1 MQTAPGQRVRTRF
14 APSPTGYLHV
24 GGLRTALY
32 NYLYAKKTDGDFI
45 VRIEDTDQARKVEG
59 ADKSLLKTLEM
70 AGIVPDESFLHGG
83 HFGPYVQSERLDI
96 YRRFCQQLLDQK
108 NAYYCF
114 STAEEL
120 EENRKLQMKQG
131 LQPKYNRKWLPEEMG
146 GTMPESEIRKK
157 MQENVPHVVRMR
169 VPDYISIMF
178 DDVVRGPVEFDSA
191 TVDDQVLMKSDG
203 FPTYHFASVIDDH
216 LMEISHVIRGE
227 EWLSSMPKHL
237 LLYDFFGWEPPKAAH
252 LPLLLNPD
260 RSKLSKR
267 QGDVAVEDFLKK
279 GYSSEAIINFVALLG
294 WNEGEGCEREVYS
307 LEELEKTF
315 SLERVG
321 KAGAVFNIEKLDW
334 LEKQYIKARPQEK
347 ILDIIRPLLQS
358 ELEKKSTDMNVDHIS
373 SDEYLGQVIELMRE
387 RVNFEHEIITF
398 SSYFFFDP
406 EAYDEKAVH
415 KRWAPDT
422 NDALRDFITV
432 LEAVEDF
439 SADNL
444 EKTLKD
450 FVAPREKK
458 PAFLI
463 HPLRI
468 LTSGVGFGPSL
479 YHMLEVFGKE
489 TVLRRLRKGLERISV
504 PQQEQGGPPPRDIVI
519 RD

>member
-1 MQTAPGQRVRTRF
+1 MQTTPVQRVRTRF
-14 APSPTGYLHV
+14 APSPTGFLHV

-32 NYLYAKKTDGDFI
+32 NYLYAKKMNGDFI

-70 AGIVPDESFLHGG
+70 TGIVPDESFMHGG
-83 HFGPYVQSERLDI
+83 NFGPYVQSERLDT
-96 YRRFCQQLLDQK
+96 YRELCRQLLEQK

-146 GTMPESEIRKK
+146 GTMPDSEVRKK
-157 MQENVPHVVRMR
+157 FEEGLPYVVRMR

-178 DDVVRGPVEFDSA
+178 EDLVRGPVEFDSA
-191 TVDDQVLMKSDG
+191 AVDDQVLMKSDG

-216 LMEISHVIRGE
+216 FMEISHVIRGE

-237 LLYDFFGWEPPKAAH
+237 LLYEFFGWEPPKVAH

-267 QGDVAVEDFLKK
+267 QGDVAVEDFINK
-279 GYSSEAIINFVALLG
+279 GYSPEAVINFVALLG

-307 LEELEKTF
+307 LDELKEKF
-315 SLERVG
+315 SLQRVG
-321 KAGAVFNIEKLDW
+321 KAGAVFNVEKLGW
-334 LEKQYIKARPQEK
+334 LEKQYIKARPQET
-347 ILDIIRPLLQS
+347 IIDAIKPLLLT
-358 ELEKKSTDMNVDHIS
+358 ELGKKNTDMDVDRIS

-387 RVNFEHEIITF
+387 RVSFEHEFITF

-406 EAYDEKAVH
+406 EKYDEKAVQ

-422 NDALRDFITV
+422 NEVLEEFITV
-432 LEAVEDF
+432 LEQTDDF
-439 SADNL
+439 SAENL
-444 EKTLKD
+444 EATLKD
-450 FVAPREKK
+450 FVVPKEKK

-463 HPLRI
+463 HPVRI
-468 LTSGVGFGPSL
+468 LASGVGFGPSL
-479 YHMLEVFGKE
+479 YHMLEVLGRE
-489 TVLRRLRKGLERISV
+489 AVVRRLKKGIERVLV
-504 PQQEQGGPPPRDIVI
+504 PRVERGGMSTRGIVI

>member
-1 MQTAPGQRVRTRF
+1 MQTTPVQRVRTRF
-14 APSPTGYLHV
+14 APSPTGFLHV

-32 NYLYAKKTDGDFI
+32 NYLYAKKMNGDFI

-70 AGIVPDESFLHGG
+70 TGIVPDESFMHGG
-83 HFGPYVQSERLDI
+83 NFGPYVQSERLDT
-96 YRRFCQQLLDQK
+96 YRELCRQLLEQK

-146 GTMPESEIRKK
+146 GTMPDSEVRKK
-157 MQENVPHVVRMR
+157 FEEGLPYVVRMR

-178 DDVVRGPVEFDSA
+178 EDLVRGPVEFDSA
-191 TVDDQVLMKSDG
+191 AVDDQVLMKSDG

-216 LMEISHVIRGE
+216 FMEISHVIRGE

-237 LLYDFFGWEPPKAAH
+237 LLYEFFGWEPPKVAH

-267 QGDVAVEDFLKK
+267 QGDVAVEDFINK
-279 GYSSEAIINFVALLG
+279 GYSPEAVINFVALLG

-307 LEELEKTF
+307 LDELKEKF
-315 SLERVG
+315 SLQRVG
-321 KAGAVFNIEKLDW
+321 KAGAVFNVEKLGW
-334 LEKQYIKARPQEK
+334 LEKQYIKARPQET
-347 ILDIIRPLLQS
+347 IIDAIKPLLLT
-358 ELEKKSTDMNVDHIS
+358 ELGKKNTDMDVDRIS

-387 RVNFEHEIITF
+387 RVSFEHEFITF

-406 EAYDEKAVH
+406 EKYDEKAVQ

-422 NDALRDFITV
+422 NEVLEEFTTV
-432 LEAVEDF
+432 LEQTDDF
-439 SADNL
+439 SAENL
-444 EKTLKD
+444 EATLKD
-450 FVAPREKK
+450 FVVPKEKK

-463 HPLRI
+463 HPVRI
-468 LTSGVGFGPSL
+468 LASGVGFGPSL
-479 YHMLEVFGKE
+479 YHMLEVLGRE
-489 TVLRRLRKGLERISV
+489 AVVRRLKKGIERVLV
-504 PQQEQGGPPPRDIVI
+504 PRVERGGMSTRGIVI

>member
-1 MQTAPGQRVRTRF
+1 MQTTQVQRVRTRF

-32 NYLYAKKTDGDFI
+32 NYIFAKKMNGDFI

-59 ADKSLLKTLEM
+59 ADKNLLQTLEM
-70 AGIVPDESFLHGG
+70 TGIVPDESFLHGG
-83 HFGPYVQSERLDI
+83 NFGPYVQSERLDI
-96 YRRFCQQLLDQK
+96 YTNYCKQLLDQK
-108 NAYYCF
+108 QAYYCF
-114 STAEEL
+114 STAGEL

-131 LQPKYNRKWLPEEMG
+131 LQPKYNRKWLPENMG
-146 GTMPESEIRKK
+146 GSMPESEIKK
-157 MQENVPHVVRMR
+157 KLDEGDPYVVRMR

-178 DDVVRGPVEFDSA
+178 DDLVRGPVEFDSA

-216 LMEISHVIRGE
+216 LMEITHVIRGE

-237 LLYDFFGWEPPKAAH
+237 LLYEFFGWEPPKTAH

-267 QGDVAVEDFLKK
+267 QGDVAVEDFFRK
-279 GYSSEAIINFVALLG
+279 GYSPEAILNFVALLG
-294 WNEGEGCEREVYS
+294 WNEGEGSEREVYD
-307 LEELEKTF
+307 LKDLVKTF

-321 KAGAVFNIEKLDW
+321 KAGAVFNIDKLGW
-334 LEKQYIKARPQEK
+334 LEKQYIKERPLEA
-347 ILDIIRPLLQS
+347 IIETIRPVLEA
-358 ELEKKSTDMNVDHIS
+358 ELEKSPTEMDVDRIQG
-373 SDEYLGQVIELMRE
+373 DDYLGKVIELMRE
-387 RVNFEHEIITF
+387 RVDFEHEVVTF
-398 SSYFFFDP
+398 STYFFFDP
-406 EAYDEKAVH
+406 VEYEEKAVA
-415 KRWAPDT
+415 KRWKEDT
-422 NDALRDFITV
+422 NDILLEFIDL
-432 LEAVEDF
+432 LEATDDF
-439 SADNL
+439 SAENL
-444 EKTLKD
+444 ETLLKE
-450 FVAPREKK
+450 FVGPKGKK

-489 TVLRRLRKGLERISV
+489 TVVRRLKKGVEKVKAPGS
-504 PQQEQGGPPPRDIVI
+504 GPDDPGTRTIVI

>member
-1 MQTAPGQRVRTRF
+1 MQATPGQRVRTRF

-32 NYLYAKKTDGDFI
+32 NYLYAKKMNGDFI

-59 ADKSLLKTLEM
+59 ADIRLLKTLELT
-70 AGIVPDESFLHGG
+70 GIVPDESFISGG
-83 HFGPYVQSERLDI
+83 NFGPYVQSERLDL
-96 YRRFCQQLLDQK
+96 YRKFCQQLLDQK

-120 EENRKLQMKQG
+120 DENRKLQMKQG
-131 LQPKYNRKWLPEEMG
+131 LQPKYNRKWLPENMG
-146 GTMPESEIRKK
+146 GSMPESEIKK
-157 MQENVPHVVRMR
+157 KIDEGAQHVVRMK

-178 DDVVRGPVEFDSA
+178 DDMVRGPVEFDSA

-216 LMEISHVIRGE
+216 FMEISHVIRGE

-237 LLYDFFGWEPPKAAH
+237 LLYEFFGWEPPKAAH

-267 QGDVAVEDFLKK
+267 QGDVAVEDFINN
-279 GYSSEAIINFVALLG
+279 GFSPEAIINFIALLG

-307 LEELEKTF
+307 LKELEEVF

-321 KAGAVFNIEKLDW
+321 KAGAVFNVEKLGW

-347 ILDIIRPLLQS
+347 IIRAVKPLLLE
-358 ELEKKSTDMNVDHIS
+358 ELEKKSTGMHVDRITG
-373 SDEYLGQVIELMRE
+373 DEYLAQVIELMRE
-387 RVNFEHEIITF
+387 RVNFEHEIISF

-406 EAYDEKAVH
+406 EEYDEKAVQ
-415 KRWAPDT
+415 KRWVSDT
-422 NDALRDFITV
+422 NDVLRDFIT
-432 LEAVEDF
+432 LLDETDDF
-439 SADNL
+439 SADNI
-444 EKTLKD
+444 EAALKN
-450 FVAPREKK
+450 FVVPKGKK

-479 YHMLEVFGKE
+479 YHMLEVLGKE
-489 TVLRRLRKGLERISV
+489 TVLRRLRNGVERVNARKQS
-504 PQQEQGGPPPRDIVI
+504 GGGKDMRGVVI

>member
-1 MQTAPGQRVRTRF
+1 MQATPGQRVRTRF

-32 NYLYAKKTDGDFI
+32 NYLYAKKMNGDFI

-59 ADKSLLKTLEM
+59 ADKSLLRTLEM
-70 AGIVPDESFLHGG
+70 TGIVADESFLQGG
-83 HFGPYVQSERLDI
+83 NFGPYVQSERLGI
-96 YRRFCQQLLDQK
+96 YQQFCQQLLDQK

-131 LQPKYNRKWLPEEMG
+131 LQPKYNRKWLPEDMG
-146 GTMPESEIRKK
+146 GSMPESEVRKK
-157 MQENVPHVVRMR
+157 VEEGGSCVVRMR

-178 DDVVRGPVEFDSA
+178 DDIVRGPVEFDSA

-237 LLYDFFGWEPPKAAH
+237 LLYEFFGWEPPKAAH

-267 QGDVAVEDFLKK
+267 QGDVAVEDFIKK

-307 LEELEKTF
+307 LDELEKTF

-321 KAGAVFNIEKLDW
+321 KAGAVFNVEKLGW

-347 ILDIIRPLLQS
+347 IISALKPLLQA
-358 ELEKKSTDMNVDHIS
+358 ELEKKSTDMDVDRIS
-373 SDEYLGQVIELMRE
+373 SDEYLAQVVELMRE
-387 RVNFEHEIITF
+387 RINFEHEIITF
-398 SSYFFFDP
+398 SGYFFFDP
-406 EAYDEKAVH
+406 DEYDEKAVQ
-415 KRWAPDT
+415 KRWTPDT
-422 NDALRDFITV
+422 NDVLREFIAV
-432 LEAVEDF
+432 LEETGDF
-439 SADNL
+439 GADSL
-444 EKTLKD
+444 EATLKD
-450 FVAPREKK
+450 FVVPRGKK

-489 TVLRRLRKGLERISV
+489 TVLRRLRKGVESV
-504 PQQEQGGPPPRDIVI
+504 NAPKQNEGGLSTRGIVI

>member
-1 MQTAPGQRVRTRF
+1 MQTTPVQRVRTRF
-14 APSPTGYLHV
+14 APSPTGFLHV

-32 NYLYAKKTDGDFI
+32 NYLYAKKMNGDFI

-70 AGIVPDESFLHGG
+70 TGIVPDESFMHGG
-83 HFGPYVQSERLDI
+83 NFGPYVQSERLDT
-96 YRRFCQQLLDQK
+96 YRELCRQLLEQK

-146 GTMPESEIRKK
+146 GTMPDSEVRKK
-157 MQENVPHVVRMR
+157 FEEGLPYVVRMR

-178 DDVVRGPVEFDSA
+178 EDLVRGPVEFDSA
-191 TVDDQVLMKSDG
+191 AVDDQVLMKSDG

-216 LMEISHVIRGE
+216 FMEISHVIRGE

-237 LLYDFFGWEPPKAAH
+237 LLYEFFGWEPPKVAH
-252 LPLLLNPD
+252 LTLLLNPD

-267 QGDVAVEDFLKK
+267 QGDVAVEDFINK
-279 GYSSEAIINFVALLG
+279 GYSPEAVINFVALLG

-307 LEELEKTF
+307 LDELKEKF
-315 SLERVG
+315 SLQRVG
-321 KAGAVFNIEKLDW
+321 KAGAVFNVEKLGW
-334 LEKQYIKARPQEK
+334 LEKQYIKARPQET
-347 ILDIIRPLLQS
+347 IIDAIKPLLLT
-358 ELEKKSTDMNVDHIS
+358 ELGKKNTDMDVDRIS

-387 RVNFEHEIITF
+387 RVSFEHEFITF

-406 EAYDEKAVH
+406 EKYDEKAVQ
-415 KRWAPDT
+415 KRWTPDT
-422 NDALRDFITV
+422 NEVLEEFITV
-432 LEAVEDF
+432 LEQTDDF
-439 SADNL
+439 SAENL
-444 EKTLKD
+444 EAALKD
-450 FVAPREKK
+450 FVVPKEKK

-463 HPLRI
+463 HPVRI
-468 LTSGVGFGPSL
+468 LASGVGFGPSL
-479 YHMLEVFGKE
+479 YHMLEVLGRE
-489 TVLRRLRKGLERISV
+489 AVVRRLKKGIERVLV
-504 PQQEQGGPPPRDIVI
+504 PRVERGGMSTRGIVI

>member
-1 MQTAPGQRVRTRF
+1 MQTTSGQRVRTRF

-32 NYLYAKKTDGDFI
+32 NYLYAKKKNGDFI

-59 ADKSLLKTLEM
+59 ADKSLLKTLELT
-70 AGIVPDESFLHGG
+70 GIFPDESFVHSGN
-83 HFGPYVQSERLDI
+83 FGPYVQSERLDI
-96 YRRFCQQLLDQK
+96 YRQFCQQLLDQK

-114 STAEEL
+114 ATAEEL
-120 EENRKLQMKQG
+120 EENRRLQMKQG
-131 LQPKYNRKWLPEEMG
+131 LQPKYNRKWLPEDMG
-146 GTMPESEIRKK
+146 GSVPESKIRKK
-157 MQENVPHVVRMR
+157 IEEGVPYVVRMR

-178 DDVVRGPVEFDSA
+178 DDIVRGPVEFDSA

-237 LLYDFFGWEPPKAAH
+237 LLYEFFGWEPPKAAH

-267 QGDVAVEDFLKK
+267 QGDVAVEDFIKK
-279 GYSSEAIINFVALLG
+279 GYSPEAIINFVALLG

-307 LEELEKTF
+307 LDELERKF

-321 KAGAVFNIEKLDW
+321 KAGAVFNVEKLGW

-347 ILDIIRPLLQS
+347 IIGTIKPLLQA
-358 ELEKKSTDMNVDHIS
+358 ELEKKSTDMNIDRIS
-373 SDEYLGQVIELMRE
+373 SDEYLSQVIALMRE
-387 RVNFEHEIITF
+387 RINFEHEIITF
-398 SSYFFFDP
+398 SRYFFFDP
-406 EAYDEKAVH
+406 EEYDEKAVQ
-415 KRWAPDT
+415 KRWATDT
-422 NDALRDFITV
+422 NDVLGQFIKVLDEIGDFG
-432 LEAVEDF
+432 
-439 SADNL
+439 ADNL
-444 EKTLKD
+444 EATLKD
-450 FVAPREKK
+450 FAARKEKK

-468 LTSGVGFGPSL
+468 LSSGVGFGPSL

-489 TVLRRLRKGLERISV
+489 TVLRRLRRGVERVSV
-504 PQQEQGGPPPRDIVI
+504 PGLSQGGVNTRGVVI

>member
-1 MQTAPGQRVRTRF
+1 MQTTPVQRVRTRF
-14 APSPTGYLHV
+14 APSPTGFLHV

-32 NYLYAKKTDGDFI
+32 NYLYAKKMNGDFI

-70 AGIVPDESFLHGG
+70 TGIVPDESFMHGG
-83 HFGPYVQSERLDI
+83 NFGPYVQSERLDT
-96 YRRFCQQLLDQK
+96 YRELCRQLLEQK

-146 GTMPESEIRKK
+146 GSMPDSEVRKK
-157 MQENVPHVVRMR
+157 FEEGLPYVVRMR

-178 DDVVRGPVEFDSA
+178 EDLVRGPVEFDSA

-216 LMEISHVIRGE
+216 FMEISHVIRGE

-237 LLYDFFGWEPPKAAH
+237 LLYEFFGWEPPKVAH

-267 QGDVAVEDFLKK
+267 QGDVAVEDFINK
-279 GYSSEAIINFVALLG
+279 GYSPEAVINFVALLG

-307 LEELEKTF
+307 LDELKEKF
-315 SLERVG
+315 SLQRVG
-321 KAGAVFNIEKLDW
+321 KAGAVFNVEKLGW
-334 LEKQYIKARPQEK
+334 LEKQYIKARPQET
-347 ILDIIRPLLQS
+347 IIDAIKPLLLT
-358 ELEKKSTDMNVDHIS
+358 ELEKKNTDMDVDRIS

-387 RVNFEHEIITF
+387 RVSFEHEFITF

-406 EAYDEKAVH
+406 EKYDEKAVQ
-415 KRWAPDT
+415 KRWTPDT
-422 NDALRDFITV
+422 NEVLEEFITV
-432 LEAVEDF
+432 LEQTDDF
-439 SADNL
+439 SAENL
-444 EKTLKD
+444 EAALKD
-450 FVAPREKK
+450 FVVPEEKK

-463 HPLRI
+463 HPVRI
-468 LTSGVGFGPSL
+468 LASGVGFGPSL
-479 YHMLEVFGKE
+479 YHMLEVLGRE
-489 TVLRRLRKGLERISV
+489 AVVRRLKKGIERVSV
-504 PQQEQGGPPPRDIVI
+504 PRVERGGMSTRGIVI

>member
-1 MQTAPGQRVRTRF
+1 MQTTPVQRVRTRF
-14 APSPTGYLHV
+14 APSPTGFLHV

-32 NYLYAKKTDGDFI
+32 NYLYAKKMNGDFI

-70 AGIVPDESFLHGG
+70 TGIVPDESFMHGG
-83 HFGPYVQSERLDI
+83 NFGPYVQSERLDT
-96 YRRFCQQLLDQK
+96 YRELCRQLLEQK

-146 GTMPESEIRKK
+146 GTMPDSEVRKK
-157 MQENVPHVVRMR
+157 FEEGLPYVVRMR

-178 DDVVRGPVEFDSA
+178 EDLVRGPVEFDSA

-216 LMEISHVIRGE
+216 FMEISHVIRGE

-237 LLYDFFGWEPPKAAH
+237 LLYEFFGWEPPKVAH

-267 QGDVAVEDFLKK
+267 QGDVAVEDFINK
-279 GYSSEAIINFVALLG
+279 GYSPEAVINFVALLG

-307 LEELEKTF
+307 LDELKEKF
-315 SLERVG
+315 SLQRVG
-321 KAGAVFNIEKLDW
+321 KAGAVFNVEKLGW
-334 LEKQYIKARPQEK
+334 LEKQYIKARPQET
-347 ILDIIRPLLQS
+347 IIDAIKPLLLT
-358 ELEKKSTDMNVDHIS
+358 ELGKKNTDMDVDRIS

-387 RVNFEHEIITF
+387 RVSFEHEFITF

-406 EAYDEKAVH
+406 EKYDEKAVQ

-422 NDALRDFITV
+422 NEVLEEFTTV
-432 LEAVEDF
+432 LEQTDDF
-439 SADNL
+439 SAENL
-444 EKTLKD
+444 EATLKD
-450 FVAPREKK
+450 FVVPKQKK

-463 HPLRI
+463 HPVRI
-468 LTSGVGFGPSL
+468 FASGVGFGPSL
-479 YHMLEVFGKE
+479 YHMLEVLGRE
-489 TVLRRLRKGLERISV
+489 AVVRRLKKGIERVSV
-504 PQQEQGGPPPRDIVI
+504 PRVERGGMSTRGIVI